1 MAYPTPLKL
10 NENYMLY
17 YSNLAVLLVQGIIP
31 ILCLAI
37 LNFAIHR
44 KITARR
50 NQNNQSRNRNCHLLQ
65 NNTQQSGNNENTNC
79 HSCVF
84 LEVLRTLFAIIAVF
98 FACHSLRF
106 ALQIHTLVTLEQL
119 RFGIQE
125 DCLIYGHLLASVAV
139 SIRNCLLTTN
149 SSANFWIYAY
159 NSELFRDILKT
170 NLMKFHSKLK
180 MPRSTFSSPLRK
192 NNNRDIAIPEPI
204 NEKET
209 HV

>member
-65 NNTQQSGNNENTNC
+65 NNAQQSGTNENTNC

-106 ALQIHTLVTLEQL
+106 ALQIHTL
-119 RFGIQE
+119 GIFKK
-125 DCLIYGHLLASVAV
+125 
-139 SIRNCLLTTN
+139 R
-149 SSANFWIYAY
+149 
-159 NSELFRDILKT
+159 
-170 NLMKFHSKLK
+170 
-180 MPRSTFSSPLRK
+180 
-192 NNNRDIAIPEPI
+192 
-204 NEKET
+204 
-209 HV
+209 